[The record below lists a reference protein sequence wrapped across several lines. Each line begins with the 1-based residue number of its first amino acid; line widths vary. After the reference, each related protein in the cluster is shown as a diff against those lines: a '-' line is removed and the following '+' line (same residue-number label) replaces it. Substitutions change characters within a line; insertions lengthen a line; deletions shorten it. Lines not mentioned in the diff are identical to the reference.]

1 MSRQEL
7 EAKCSDLLVPVLG
20 KSRAR
25 RLIDTVWG
33 IELVKDARQLRPLLQ
48 VG

>member
-1 MSRQEL
+1 MSREDL

-20 KSRAR
+20 RSRAR

-33 IELVKDARQLRPLLQ
+33 IERVKDARQLRPLLRR
-48 VG
+48 